1 MPYAAEAPRTIE
13 LSVAAPAYNEAENIA
28 GVVREWRDYLI
39 RHPAIGRWEIV
50 VCDDGSTDAT
60 GAILAGLQRDCPEL
74 RVIRFP
80 RNRGAGAAIA
90 AAIGATRLDWVV
102 LLDSDGQF
110 PIANLDRFIDRILA
124 GDGPAFTGVR
134 VRKAD
139 GLAYR

>member
-80 RNRGAGAAIA
+80 RNRGAGGGDRRRHRRDPAGLGGAA
-90 AAIGATRLDWVV
+90 RLGRPVPDHQPRPVHR
-102 LLDSDGQF
+102 
-110 PIANLDRFIDRILA
+110 PHPRR
-124 GDGPAFTGVR
+124 
-134 VRKAD
+134 
-139 GLAYR
+139 